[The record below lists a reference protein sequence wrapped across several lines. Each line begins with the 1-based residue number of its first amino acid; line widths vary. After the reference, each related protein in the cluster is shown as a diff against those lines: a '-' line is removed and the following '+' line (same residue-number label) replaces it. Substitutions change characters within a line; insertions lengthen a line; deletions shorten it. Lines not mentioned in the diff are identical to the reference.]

1 MRRGRGSVVFIVI
14 VQKPLD
20 RPLSRVHDF
29 RSEHYESYRIVSL
42 TNFRTLGRSG
52 LVVSPLALGT
62 MTFGPG
68 EWGADEATSRAIF
81 DAYRAAGG
89 NFVDTADIY
98 SGGASEELVGRCI
111 RETNSRDDIVL
122 ATKFGFNDSA
132 SPLTATQAGGGNP
145 NAGGAGAKNI
155 HRALDASLRR
165 LGTDYVDLY
174 WMHIWDGVTPVEEI
188 VQTLG
193 DLVRAGKIR
202 YYAFSDMPAWL
213 AMKAATIASERRIPG
228 PIAMQVEYSLVAR
241 DVESEHIPAAREA
254 GMAVMPWS
262 PLAGGFL
269 TGKYDRGSTRGIGR
283 LSGANPFGDSKF
295 VERNWAVLDTL
306 KSVAAELDRPVA
318 QVALAWVMARPGITS
333 TLVGA
338 SKAPQLESNIAASE
352 IALSDDQITRLNAAS
367 APAPGFSAGLTMP
380 VVRRMVFG
388 GHAVSGWGD

>member
-1 MRRGRGSVVFIVI
+1 MKV
-14 VQKPLD
+14 PLM
-20 RPLSRVHDF
+20 
-29 RSEHYESYRIVSL
+29 SL

-98 SGGASEELVGRCI
+98 SGGESEKLVGRFI
-111 RETNSRDDIVL
+111 ADSSARDEIVL
-122 ATKFGFNDSA
+122 ATKFAFNGSA

-155 HRALDASLRR
+155 HRAVDASLKR
-165 LGTDYVDLY
+165 LGTSYIDLY
-174 WMHIWDGVTPVEEI
+174 WMHIWDGVTPIEEI

-202 YYAFSDMPAWL
+202 YFGLSDMPAWL
-213 AMKAATIASERRIPG
+213 AMKAATIATERRVPG
-228 PIAMQVEYSLVAR
+228 PIALQLEYSLVAR
-241 DVESEHIPAAREA
+241 DVESEHFPVAREG
-254 GMAVMPWS
+254 GMGVMPWS

-269 TGKYDRGSTRGIGR
+269 SGKYRRGNTADTGR

-295 VERNWAVLDTL
+295 IDRNWDILEVLKAV
-306 KSVAAELDRPVA
+306 AGELDRPAA
-318 QVALAWVMARPGITS
+318 QVALAWTLARPGVTS
-333 TLVGA
+333 TLIGA
-338 SKAPQLESNIAASE
+338 SKVSQLESNIAATN
-352 IALSDDQITRLNAAS
+352 IRLSADQMKRLDELS
-367 APAPGFSAGLTMP
+367 APAPGFTSALAQP
-380 VVRRMVFG
+380 FIRRMIFG
-388 GHAVSGWGD
+388 GREVAGWSEQGHY